1 MVHGDTVI
9 IVILDT
15 DSEPQPEH
23 GEEATCSWPARRGG
37 RAQRGAQSTWAG
49 QPGPGLTQAEDRGTE
64 DSARQ
69 Y

>member
-1 MVHGDTVI
+1 MVTLLLLLSWTLI
-9 IVILDT
+9 ASPSLSLST
-15 DSEPQPEH
+15 
-23 GEEATCSWPARRGG
+23 ATCSWPARRGG

-64 DSARQ
+64 DSAGQ